1 MWIFGNEF
9 FYNSF
14 DGFVSFFSGF
24 NVFEMLI
31 SMLKNYDYMFIQNIM
46 FMDIFMIILISVGF
60 FLNLV
65 INGIVIVDMK
75 VLGKVDFWKL
85 GISFRSFFISG
96 FIQLR

>member
-31 SMLKNYDYMFIQNIM
+31 SMLKNYDYMFI
-46 FMDIFMIILISVGF
+46 
-60 FLNLV
+60 
-65 INGIVIVDMK
+65 
-75 VLGKVDFWKL
+75 
-85 GISFRSFFISG
+85 
-96 FIQLR
+96 